1 MSRAIIF
8 TVNDTPQSVQDG
20 SALMPG
26 SIRRR
31 YGAGLDLSGNGFLV
45 GGVGYYKIT
54 VCTTLTPTAE
64 GTATIS
70 VSQNGTDIP
79 GVTAS
84 ETVSGA
90 NETISLYA
98 TGILR
103 VFNNDSAVNLTFI
116 LSGVDA
122 QVTNVAITIEK
133 T

>member
-1 MSRAIIF
+1 MSRALMF
-8 TVNDTPQSVQDG
+8 TVNDTPQTVSDG
-20 SALMPG
+20 GALMPG

-31 YGAGLDLSGNGFLV
+31 YGAGLDLSGNGFLI
-45 GGVGYYKIT
+45 GGPGYYKIT
-54 VCTTLTPTAE
+54 VCATMTPSAA

-84 ETVSGA
+84 ETVSGTD
-90 NETISLYA
+90 ETISLYA

-103 VFNNDSAVNLTFI
+103 VFMDSTVNLTFI
-116 LSGVDA
+116 LSGVSA